1 MNFKFYFI
9 ECGQALAFVNQDGED
24 VLMNELSEG
33 DYFGEKA
40 LVEHTPRTATIKV
53 IYISLY
59 QSPSGW
65 VE

>member
-1 MNFKFYFI
+1 MNKL
-9 ECGQALAFVNQDGED
+9 G
-24 VLMNELSEG
+24 EG

-40 LVEHTPRTATIKV
+40 LVEHTPRTATVKV